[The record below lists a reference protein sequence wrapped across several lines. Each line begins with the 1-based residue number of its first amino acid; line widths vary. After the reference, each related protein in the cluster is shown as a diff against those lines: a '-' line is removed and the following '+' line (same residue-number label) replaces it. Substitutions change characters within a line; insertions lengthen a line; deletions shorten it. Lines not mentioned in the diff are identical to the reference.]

1 MLYQSFLSLEL
12 TQTTTV
18 NIVKDAKNKENAYK
32 YVNFRIGA
40 ENQAVKAKSLSEAP
54 VNKDVKLAADDVKTM
69 TYGDV
74 AKRAKTVD
82 FKLVNENLKAWIDQW
97 NKILNQ

>member
-1 MLYQSFLSLEL
+1 M
-12 TQTTTV
+12 
-18 NIVKDAKNKENAYK
+18 
-32 YVNFRIGA
+32 
-40 ENQAVKAKSLSEAP
+40 SEAP

>member
-1 MLYQSFLSLEL
+1 
-12 TQTTTV
+12 
-18 NIVKDAKNKENAYK
+18 
-32 YVNFRIGA
+32 
-40 ENQAVKAKSLSEAP
+40 
-54 VNKDVKLAADDVKTM
+54 M

-97 NKILNQ
+97 NKILNQQNAEFYLRTDQNKEQTKPLDSCQTGGFVLLMRVLIVLIMEFNQNKEDRKGSGSNENRL